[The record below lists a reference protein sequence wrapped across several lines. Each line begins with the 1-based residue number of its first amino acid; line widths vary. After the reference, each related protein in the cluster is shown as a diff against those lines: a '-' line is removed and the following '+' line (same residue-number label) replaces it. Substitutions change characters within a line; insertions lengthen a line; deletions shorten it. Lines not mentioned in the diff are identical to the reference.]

1 MSSKSTPLP
10 PSSLPNITNN
20 TTPSLESTLLHIN
33 IDQQYTAMAMD
44 LHFCIYYTNGN
55 KSNGNTKSNTTNEPA
70 SIIYQSFL
78 QGLSNDIQRYQA
90 LQRVV
95 CGHSACKEALLKSL
109 QCSRTG

>member
-1 MSSKSTPLP
+1 
-10 PSSLPNITNN
+10 
-20 TTPSLESTLLHIN
+20 
-33 IDQQYTAMAMD
+33 MAMD
-44 LHFCIYYTNGN
+44 LHFCIYFANGN
-55 KSNGNTKSNTTNEPA
+55 KPNASTKSNTTNEPA